1 MFRHAQ
7 LSLVD
12 VTKRY
17 ADNLVLDRV
26 SFTVKPGER
35 LGVIG
40 DNGSGKSTLLRLLA
54 AVEEPDNGDLTIV
67 SPGGIGY
74 LPQSLDLPERDTVAD
89 AINLALAD
97 LREIE
102 QAMREAEQ
110 RITDG
115 DEAAGDQYADLLAR
129 FEAREGWDADVRVD
143 QALSVLGLPGLDRDR
158 PLGTLSGGERSR
170 LMLAATL
177 AARPALLLLDEPSN
191 DLDDNAVTWLES
203 QLREWKGTVVAVTH
217 DRAFLEAITT
227 TMLEVADRKARRYG
241 NGYAGYL
248 TAKETERQQAQE
260 AFDRWNAEV
269 ARQEGIVDH
278 NAGRMAAIP
287 RKLPMANMSTG
298 AFRARNRD
306 HGASSRIKVAKQMLE
321 RLRADPAPQ
330 PPEPLRFSAD
340 LAVTGT
346 ESDAPAVQLTDLRVG
361 DRLKVD
367 ALSIARGERL
377 LITGPNGAGKTTL
390 MRVIAGE
397 LEPDEGTTE
406 RNGAIGHLRQLA
418 GPGSNRK
425 SVLRAFAEGRVGT
438 LEEHAEALDRLGLFT
453 HEEFGKPVATLS
465 VGQRRRLELARL
477 VSRPVDV
484 LLLDE
489 PTNHLS
495 PLLAEQL
502 QAALADYRGTVILV
516 SHDRRL
522 RNAFQGRHLQM
533 NAGTIVASLAVNGV
547 RRCGRRPRAGPSH
560 ARFGTSLALA
570 AGHRSSLYDS
580 GHG

>member
-7 LSLVD
+7 LALVD

-26 SFTVKPGER
+26 TFTVKPGEK
-35 LGVIG
+35 LGIIG
-40 DNGSGKSTLLRLLA
+40 DNGSGKSTLLRLIA
-54 AVEEPDNGDLTIV
+54 GTEAPDNGDLTV
-67 SPGGIGY
+67 ASPGGTGY
-74 LPQSLDLPERDTVAD
+74 LPQQLDLPEQDTVAD
-89 AINLALAD
+89 AIDLALAD

-102 QAMREAEQ
+102 QAMRDTEKAL
-110 RITDG
+110 TDG
-115 DEAAGDQYADLLAR
+115 DEAAAEHYADLMAR
-129 FEAREGWDADVRVD
+129 FEAREGWDADLRVD
-143 QALSVLGLPGLDRDR
+143 QALAALGLPALDRDR

-191 DLDDNAVTWLES
+191 DLDDNAVTWLEA

-227 TMLEVADRKARRYG
+227 TMLEVGDRKARRYG
-241 NGYAGYL
+241 NGYTGYL
-248 TAKETERQQAQE
+248 IAKATERQQAQE

-278 NAGRMAAIP
+278 NVDRMSAIP
-287 RKLPMANMSTG
+287 RKLPMANTGSG
-298 AFRARNRD
+298 AFRPRNRD

-321 RLRADPAPQ
+321 RLKANPAPQ

-340 LAVTGT
+340 LAVTT
-346 ESDAPAVQLTDLRVG
+346 QEANQLALQLNDIRVG

-367 ALSIARGERL
+367 TLSITPGERI

-390 MRVIAGE
+390 MRVLAGE
-397 LEPDEGTTE
+397 LEPDEGQAE

-418 GPGSNRK
+418 GPGSARQ
-425 SVLRAFAEGRVGT
+425 SVLRAFAAGRIGT
-438 LEEHAEALDRLGLFT
+438 LEEHAEALDRFGLFT
-453 HEEFGKPVATLS
+453 HDEFGKPVATLS

-502 QAALADYRGTVILV
+502 QEALVDYKGTVILV

-522 RNAFQGRHLQM
+522 REAFKGRHLRM
-533 NAGTIVASLAVNGV
+533 NSGVIV
-547 RRCGRRPRAGPSH
+547 
-560 ARFGTSLALA
+560 
-570 AGHRSSLYDS
+570 
-580 GHG
+580 

>member
-7 LSLVD
+7 LALVD

-26 SFTVKPGER
+26 TFTVKPGEK
-35 LGVIG
+35 LGIIG
-40 DNGSGKSTLLRLLA
+40 DNGSGKSTLLRLIA
-54 AVEEPDNGDLTIV
+54 GTEAPDNGDLTV
-67 SPGGIGY
+67 TSPGGTGY
-74 LPQSLDLPERDTVAD
+74 LPQQLDLPEQDTVAD
-89 AINLALAD
+89 AIDLALAD

-102 QAMREAEQ
+102 QAMCDTEKAL
-110 RITDG
+110 TDG
-115 DEAAGDQYADLLAR
+115 DETAAEHYADLMAR
-129 FEAREGWDADVRVD
+129 FEAREGWEADLRVD
-143 QALSVLGLPGLDRDR
+143 QALAALGLPALDRDR

-191 DLDDNAVTWLES
+191 DLDDNAVTWLET
-203 QLREWKGTVVAVTH
+203 QLRDWKGTVVAVTH

-227 TMLEVADRKARRYG
+227 TMLEVGDRKARRYG
-241 NGYAGYL
+241 NGYTGYL
-248 TAKETERQQAQE
+248 IAKATERQQAQE
-260 AFDRWNAEV
+260 AYDRWHAEV

-278 NAGRMAAIP
+278 NADRMSAIP
-287 RKLPMANMSTG
+287 RKLPMANTGSG
-298 AFRARNRD
+298 AFRPRNRD
-306 HGASSRIKVAKQMLE
+306 HGASSRIKVAKQVLE
-321 RLRADPAPQ
+321 RLKANPAPQ

-340 LAVTGT
+340 LAVTAAAT
-346 ESDAPAVQLTDLRVG
+346 DRPALRLNGIRVG
-361 DRLKVD
+361 DRLNVD
-367 ALSIARGERL
+367 ALSISPGERL

-390 MRVIAGE
+390 MRVLADE
-397 LEPDEGTTE
+397 LEPDEGQTE

-418 GPGSNRK
+418 GPGSARQ
-425 SVLRAFAEGRVGT
+425 SVLRAFAAGRIGT

-453 HEEFGKPVATLS
+453 HDEFGKPVATLS

-502 QAALADYRGTVILV
+502 QAALVDYQGTVILV

-522 RNAFQGRHLQM
+522 RESFEGRHLHM
-533 NAGTIVASLAVNGV
+533 NAGVIETEVP
-547 RRCGRRPRAGPSH
+547 CCDAGG
-560 ARFGTSLALA
+560 A
-570 AGHRSSLYDS
+570 
-580 GHG
+580 

>member
-7 LSLVD
+7 LALVD

-26 SFTVKPGER
+26 TFTVKPGEK
-35 LGVIG
+35 LGIIG
-40 DNGSGKSTLLRLLA
+40 DNGSGKSTLLRLIA
-54 AVEEPDNGDLTIV
+54 GTEAPDNGDLTV
-67 SPGGIGY
+67 ASPGGTGY
-74 LPQSLDLPERDTVAD
+74 LPQQLDLPEHDTVAD
-89 AINLALAD
+89 AIDLALAD

-102 QAMREAEQ
+102 QAMRDTEKAL
-110 RITDG
+110 TDG
-115 DEAAGDQYADLLAR
+115 DEAAAEHYADLMAR
-129 FEAREGWDADVRVD
+129 FEAREGWDADLRVD
-143 QALSVLGLPGLDRDR
+143 QALAALGLPALDRDR

-191 DLDDNAVTWLES
+191 DLDDNAVTWLEA

-227 TMLEVADRKARRYG
+227 TMLEVGDRKARRYG
-241 NGYAGYL
+241 NGYTGYL
-248 TAKETERQQAQE
+248 IAKATERQQAQE

-278 NAGRMAAIP
+278 NVDRMSAIP
-287 RKLPMANMSTG
+287 RKLPMANTGSG
-298 AFRARNRD
+298 AFRPRNRD

-321 RLRADPAPQ
+321 RLKANPAPQ

-340 LAVTGT
+340 LAVTT
-346 ESDAPAVQLTDLRVG
+346 HESNQVALQLNDIRVG
-361 DRLKVD
+361 DRLRVD
-367 ALSIARGERL
+367 TLSITPGERI

-390 MRVIAGE
+390 MRVLAGE
-397 LEPDEGTTE
+397 LEPDEGQAE
-406 RNGAIGHLRQLA
+406 RNGAIGHLRQHA
-418 GPGSNRK
+418 GPGSARQ
-425 SVLRAFAEGRVGT
+425 SVLRAFAAGRIGT

-453 HEEFGKPVATLS
+453 HDEFGKPVATLS

-502 QAALADYRGTVILV
+502 QEALVDYKGTVILV

-522 RNAFQGRHLQM
+522 REAFKGRHLRM
-533 NAGTIVASLAVNGV
+533 NSGVIV
-547 RRCGRRPRAGPSH
+547 
-560 ARFGTSLALA
+560 
-570 AGHRSSLYDS
+570 
-580 GHG
+580 

>member
-7 LSLVD
+7 LALVD

-26 SFTVKPGER
+26 TFTVKPGEK
-35 LGVIG
+35 LGIIG
-40 DNGSGKSTLLRLLA
+40 DNGSGKSTLLRLIA
-54 AVEEPDNGDLTIV
+54 GTEAPDNGDLTV
-67 SPGGIGY
+67 ASPGGTGY
-74 LPQSLDLPERDTVAD
+74 LPQQLDLPEHDTVAD
-89 AINLALAD
+89 AIDLALAD

-102 QAMREAEQ
+102 QAMRDTEKAL
-110 RITDG
+110 TDG
-115 DEAAGDQYADLLAR
+115 DEAAAEHYADLMAR
-129 FEAREGWDADVRVD
+129 FESREGWDADLRVD
-143 QALSVLGLPGLDRDR
+143 QALAALGLPALDRDR

-191 DLDDNAVTWLES
+191 DLDDNAVTWLEA

-227 TMLEVADRKARRYG
+227 TMLEVGDRKARRYG
-241 NGYAGYL
+241 NGYTGYL
-248 TAKETERQQAQE
+248 IAKATERQQAQE

-278 NAGRMAAIP
+278 NVDRMSAIP
-287 RKLPMANMSTG
+287 RKLPMANTGSG
-298 AFRARNRD
+298 AFRPRNRD

-321 RLRADPAPQ
+321 RLKANPAPQ

-340 LAVTGT
+340 LAVTT
-346 ESDAPAVQLTDLRVG
+346 HESNQVALQLNDIRVG

-367 ALSIARGERL
+367 TLSITPGERI

-390 MRVIAGE
+390 MRVLAGE
-397 LEPDEGTTE
+397 LEPDEGQAE

-418 GPGSNRK
+418 GPGSARQ
-425 SVLRAFAEGRVGT
+425 SVLRAFAAGRIGT

-453 HEEFGKPVATLS
+453 HDEFGKPVATLS

-502 QAALADYRGTVILV
+502 QEALVDYKGTVILV

-522 RNAFQGRHLQM
+522 REAFKGRHLRM
-533 NAGTIVASLAVNGV
+533 NSGVIV
-547 RRCGRRPRAGPSH
+547 
-560 ARFGTSLALA
+560 
-570 AGHRSSLYDS
+570 
-580 GHG
+580 

>member
-7 LSLVD
+7 LTLVD
-12 VTKRY
+12 ITKRY
-17 ADNLVLDRV
+17 ADHLVLDRV
-26 SFTVKPGER
+26 SFTVKPGEK
-35 LGVIG
+35 LGIIG
-40 DNGSGKSTLLRLLA
+40 DNGSGKSTLLRLIA
-54 AVEEPDNGDLTIV
+54 AAARPDSAGEAPDNGELTIA

-74 LPQSLDLPERDTVAD
+74 LPQQLDLPEHDTVAD
-89 AINLALAD
+89 AIDLALAD

-102 QAMREAEQ
+102 RQMRETERELA
-110 RITDG
+110 D
-115 DEAAGDQYADLLAR
+115 DNEAAGERYADLLAH
-129 FEAREGWDADVRVD
+129 FEAREGWDADLRVD
-143 QALSVLGLPGLDRDR
+143 RALEVLGLPGLDRGR

-191 DLDDNAVTWLES
+191 DLDDNAVTWLEA
-203 QLREWKGTVVAVTH
+203 QLRDWPGTVVAVTH

-227 TMLEVADRKARRYG
+227 TMLEVADRSARRYG

-248 TAKETERQQAQE
+248 VAKETERQQAQE
-260 AFDRWNAEV
+260 AYERWTAEV
-269 ARQEGIVDH
+269 ERQEGIVDH

-306 HGASSRIKVAKQMLE
+306 HGAGSRIRVAKQMLE
-321 RLRADPAPQ
+321 RLREHPVPR
-330 PPEPLRFSAD
+330 PPEPMRFESGLETTGAD
-340 LAVTGT
+340 TKATALALK
-346 ESDAPAVQLTDLRVG
+346 DIRVA

-367 ALSIARGERL
+367 ELTIARGERI

-390 MRVIAGE
+390 MRVLAGE
-397 LEPDEGTTE
+397 LEPDQGEVE
-406 RNGAIGHLRQLA
+406 RTGAIGHLRQLA
-418 GPGSNRK
+418 GPGSGRQ
-425 SVLRAFAEGRVGT
+425 SVLRAFAAGRVGT
-438 LEEHAEALDRLGLFT
+438 LEEHAEALDRLGLFG
-453 HEEFGKPVATLS
+453 HDQFGTQVSALS

-502 QAALADYRGTVILV
+502 QEALRGYAGTVVLV

-522 RNAFQGRHLQM
+522 RESFQGRHLEM
-533 NAGTIVASLAVNGV
+533 DAGTILA
-547 RRCGRRPRAGPSH
+547 
-560 ARFGTSLALA
+560 
-570 AGHRSSLYDS
+570 
-580 GHG
+580 